1 MLFCFRLHHPF
12 LTVISFGLQVLVMS
26 CLVRF
31 NGVRCFVRN
40 PKLASSRCRHF
51 SGLATFKFGSV
62 ELNLCD
68 KHRISTGR
76 VQCLR
81 PESECIAFMQAR
93 PFSREGFDY
102 YMSPEFPPIRCA
114 EKLLETMHDSTGLPW
129 WASLALTTIMLRTLV
144 TLPLSI
150 YASYITVRIERLQP
164 ELKEL
169 AKQLAGEVAMATRKF
184 SWKQVTAKRHFKRN
198 VSFLPL
204 HYENSVRDQIICIIM
219 LELVELIIK

>member
-1 MLFCFRLHHPF
+1 MA
-12 LTVISFGLQVLVMS
+12 
-26 CLVRF
+26 CLVKF
-31 NGVRCFVRN
+31 NGVRGFVRN
-40 PKLASSRCRHF
+40 PKLATSRCRHF
-51 SGLATFKFGSV
+51 SGLSAFKFGSV
-62 ELNLCD
+62 ETNLGN
-68 KHRISTGR
+68 KHRHSTGR

-81 PESECIAFMQAR
+81 SDNRYHAFMVSR

-129 WASLALTTIMLRTLV
+129 WASLAVTTIMLRTLV

-150 YASYITVRIERLQP
+150 YASFITVRIERLQP

-198 VSFLPL
+198 VSFLQFVFSKQCAWVSNNL
-204 HYENSVRDQIICIIM
+204 HHIALCLSKLSCTSNQ
-219 LELVELIIK
+219 LLHL